1 LETHQ
6 SSSEDDES
14 GSNSVS
20 PPIYSASAEN
30 PNGNGELAS
39 PLALESPRSSS
50 TEAPSGEVTEEMVN
64 FEVDPAPFIPEG
76 MNVEDWARPARGR
89 IIIAAN
95 PPRRHEEY
103 AIISIV
109 PPPPANQIYEAVDEV
124 LEYF

>member
-1 LETHQ
+1 
-6 SSSEDDES
+6 
-14 GSNSVS
+14 
-20 PPIYSASAEN
+20 
-30 PNGNGELAS
+30 
-39 PLALESPRSSS
+39 
-50 TEAPSGEVTEEMVN
+50 
-64 FEVDPAPFIPEG
+64 